1 MRGIGVNATPGIVA
15 ALAACVALAGC
26 NTLPTID
33 PGTVSSA
40 PPARLEG
47 ASGRL
52 LSQQQTKAVLAR
64 LASGGQ
70 QTSILDRHLAVEE
83 AIVGTPLTVGNKVV
97 LLQNGAATYRAMLAA
112 IASARDNINME
123 SYIFEDDEV
132 GQKFADAL
140 IAKQA
145 QGVQVTLIYDSLGS
159 NAAPAEFFKR
169 FTDSGVQVLEFNPL
183 NPLAARKLWQINERD
198 HRKLL
203 IVDGKTAFMGGI
215 NISSVYSAGSASSS
229 SKKDK
234 AGGGA
239 PWRDTHLQVQGPVVS
254 DFQKLFLETWTSQNG
269 APMAPRA
276 FFPVETNQGTEVMRA
291 IGSSP
296 EAPRSLFYTTLISA
310 IDSAETSVHLTNAY
324 FVPDPQLIASLTD
337 AAARGVDVSLVLPS
351 NSDSWLVLNAGRAHY
366 ERLLKG
372 GVKIYERRGPLLH
385 AKTGL
390 IDGVRSTIGSTN
402 LDRRSFLHNQE
413 IDAVVFGS
421 GFGDQMQAMFDADI
435 AVSDHITLEKWER
448 RPLAD
453 HLREIAARTWAYW
466 L

>member
-1 MRGIGVNATPGIVA
+1 MRGIVVNVSPGIVA

-33 PGTVSSA
+33 PGTVSNA

-52 LSQQQTKAVLAR
+52 LSQQQTKAALAR
-64 LASGGQ
+64 LESGGQ
-70 QTSILDRHLAVEE
+70 QTSLLDRHLAVEE
-83 AIVGTPLTVGNKVV
+83 AIVGMPLTVGNQVV

-183 NPLAARKLWQINERD
+183 NPLVAKKPWQFNERD

-215 NISSVYSAGSASSS
+215 NISSVYSAGSASRSS
-229 SKKDK
+229 NKDK
-234 AGGGA
+234 AGGSA

-254 DFQKLFLETWTSQNG
+254 DFQKLFLETWASQDG
-269 APMAPRA
+269 PAMAPRA
-276 FFPVETNQGTEVMRA
+276 FFPVETNRGTEVVRA

-296 EAPRSLFYTTLISA
+296 EAPRSLFYATLISA

-324 FVPDPQLIASLTD
+324 FVPDPQLVASLTD

-413 IDAVVFGS
+413 IDAVVLGSAFG
-421 GFGDQMQAMFDADI
+421 QEMQAMFDADI
-435 AVSDHITLEKWER
+435 AVSDSITLEKWER

-453 HLREIAARTWAYW
+453 HLRELAARVWAYW